1 MAGFGGT
8 DGDAAGGW
16 RVGDVVD
23 GRYEVL
29 RVHGDGG
36 MGLVH
41 RVRHLGWGTD
51 LAVKSPR
58 AELFRDR
65 TARLRFVAE
74 AENWVSLGLH
84 PHVCGCHYV
93 RTIDGVPRIFAEY
106 ITGGSLREWI
116 DDGRLY
122 EGGPAPAAARMMD
135 LAVQIAWGL
144 EHAHSCGLV
153 HQDVKPA
160 NVLLEQQHAGIVA
173 KVTDF
178 GLARAKSLPAT
189 EPGAPAGTPT
199 SPGTTLLTGPAGTL
213 LATGIGMTPAYAS
226 PEQGSGQRV
235 GRRSDVFSFAVTVL
249 EMFNG
254 GVSWMSGAA
263 AGAALQVLRQDGPD
277 RAGVPELPEELADL
291 LARCLR
297 LDPARR
303 PGSMDDVAG
312 HIADLYGEVT
322 GRTYPRTAP
331 AEADL
336 RADELNNRA
345 LSLLDLGRTKE
356 ADQALAEALA
366 ADPRHPQATYNAGLL
381 RWRRG
386 AVTDEGLLAELEA
399 LRGEQAVLAEIDHL
413 AGLVHLERGDLGSA
427 NEFLTDD
434 GEQPAQALRLPDAR
448 TVAERH
454 VPWQTFPHR
463 SASPE
468 HRLRI
473 TPDLRFGLAAGQ
485 DRTVQLWDLNSG
497 RRLLA
502 LPGHTDRI
510 DSADI
515 SADGRYAVSTGW
527 DGSVR
532 LWDLTG
538 ERLVRTVPVTRWRD
552 GTGPAKERA
561 FDRQNELNRLAG
573 RPFVTRTLA
582 HPDSPILN
590 TATSPVRLNADGS
603 VAVWAEADG
612 RIQVWNLPA
621 GRRLATL
628 DGHSGG
634 QRVDI
639 SSDGRQVL
647 SGNGTENAVVQLWDL
662 TTGACVW
669 RRDDYEGRVAD
680 LWLAPRGDAAAIVGQ
695 DKVVRIW
702 SLPDGECRHT
712 LRLPTDFH
720 ATSAELSADGRSLLI
735 GGYDGAILYWDLR
748 GGHCLRTFRGHEAA
762 VGTVRHAQDGRHA
775 FSAALDGS
783 TRLWRL
789 PAAFTAPTRLSRPR
803 GHGELDRTDQQV
815 RRLLAEAADA
825 VAADRTADAL
835 ALLGRAR
842 ALPGSERDPRILAA
856 LRALAGRT
864 VRTAVR
870 AAWPART
877 LDARP
882 GEYRDVINSRS
893 TALTRDARLGAYSDV
908 DGRIQIWNL
917 LDGRRERILDRG
929 KGGVH
934 ALRVSPDDKTLV
946 AVESDM
952 ITTWSLESGE
962 HTGTLRLGRS
972 YPITLSVDARLAL
985 VVDRVAGS
993 MCLWEIASGRR
1004 LQSIPIDNVI
1014 VGRLSL
1020 GPDGKHA
1027 ASMANDRVIRVWD
1040 LHAARCVQAI
1050 QIGSPHSTPVCLSP
1064 DGTFVVAAEAS
1075 AWATEGGRTVPGSGL
1090 RTRIQVWDT
1099 ATGDLVRAFEPYKGM
1114 LSHLALSADGRHL
1127 ASAGVEPDVRLWEV
1141 ATGRLLHTLEGHK
1154 KSVTALTLDPDAN
1167 FVLTADRDE
1176 RLRLWE
1182 LDWSL
1187 SPGR

>member
-1 MAGFGGT
+1 MARVGGT
-8 DGDAAGGW
+8 AGDAVAGW

-41 RVRHLGWGTD
+41 RVRHLGWGSD

-58 AELFRDR
+58 AELFRNT

-106 ITGGSLREWI
+106 ITGGSLRDWI

-122 EGGPAPAAARMMD
+122 GGGPATAVERILD

-160 NVLLEQQHAGIVA
+160 NVLLEQQPGGIVA

-178 GLARAKSLPAT
+178 GLARAKSVPAAG
-189 EPGAPAGTPT
+189 PGASGVAT
-199 SPGTTLLTGPAGTL
+199 TGPGETAFAGAAGTL
-213 LATGIGMTPAYAS
+213 LATSVGMTPVYAS

-235 GRRSDVFSFAVTVL
+235 GRRSDVFSFAVAVL

-254 GVSWMSGAA
+254 GVTWMSGAA
-263 AGAALQVLRQDGPD
+263 AGPALQVLRQGGPD
-277 RAGVPELPEELADL
+277 RAGVPELPEGLADL
-291 LARCLR
+291 LAYCLR
-297 LDPARR
+297 IDPARR
-303 PGSMDDVAG
+303 PGSMADLAG
-312 HIADLYGEVT
+312 EIADIYGEVT

-331 AEADL
+331 AGADL

-345 LSLLDLGRTKE
+345 LSLLDLGRTQE
-356 ADQALAEALA
+356 ADQAFAEALA

-386 AVTDEGLLAELEA
+386 VVTDEGLLAELDA
-399 LRGEQAVLAEIDHL
+399 LRGEQAVSAEIDQL

-427 NEFLTDD
+427 NALLADD
-434 GEQPAQALRLPDAR
+434 GGHPEQARRLPDAR
-448 TVAERH
+448 TVAGRH
-454 VPWQTFPHR
+454 VPWQTFPSR

-473 TPDLRFGLAAGQ
+473 TPDLRLGLAAAQ
-485 DRTVQLWDLNSG
+485 DRTVQLWDMSSG

-502 LPGHTDRI
+502 LSGHTDRI
-510 DSADI
+510 DSVDI
-515 SADGRYAVSTGW
+515 SADGRYAVSAGW

-532 LWDLTG
+532 LWDLAA
-538 ERLVRTVPVTRWRD
+538 ERLLRAVPVTRWAD
-552 GTGPAKERA
+552 GTGPAKERE

-573 RPFVTRTLA
+573 RPFVTATRA
-582 HPDSPILN
+582 HPDSPMLN
-590 TATSPVRLNADGS
+590 AAASAVRLNADGS

-612 RIQVWNLPA
+612 RIQVWDLPA
-621 GRRLATL
+621 GHPIATL

-634 QRVDI
+634 QRAEV
-639 SSDGRQVL
+639 SPDGRWVL
-647 SGNGTENAVVQLWDL
+647 GGNGTEDAVVRLWDL
-662 TTGACVW
+662 KTGECVW
-669 RRDDYEGRVAD
+669 HREDYEGRVAE
-680 LWLAPRGDAAAIVGQ
+680 LWLAPRGDAAAILGQ

-702 SLPDGECRHT
+702 SLPDGRCRQV

-720 ATSAELSADGRSLLI
+720 AKSGELSADARSLLI
-735 GGYDGAILYWDLR
+735 GGYDGAVLCWDLES
-748 GGHCLRTFRGHEAA
+748 GHCLRTFRGHEAA
-762 VGTVRHAQDGRHA
+762 VGTVRHAGDGRHA

-789 PAAFTAPTRLSRPR
+789 PAAFHAPTQLSRPR
-803 GHGELDRTDQQV
+803 GHGELDRADQQV
-815 RRLLAEAADA
+815 RSLLAEASAA
-825 VAADRTADAL
+825 AAADRTADAL

-864 VRTAVR
+864 VRTGVR

-917 LDGRRERILDRG
+917 AEGRRERILRSG
-929 KGGVH
+929 EGGVH
-934 ALRVSPDDKTLV
+934 ALRLSPDEQTLS
-946 AVESDM
+946 AVERDM

-962 HTGTLRLGRS
+962 RTGTLRLGRS
-972 YPITLSVDARLAL
+972 HPVTLSADARLAL
-985 VVDRVAGS
+985 VVDRGART
-993 MCLWEIASGRR
+993 MALWELASGRQ
-1004 LQSIPIDNVI
+1004 LQSIPLDNVI
-1014 VGRLSL
+1014 VGALSL
-1020 GPDGKHA
+1020 GADGKRA
-1027 ASMANDRVIRVWD
+1027 ASMANDRVIRLWD
-1040 LHAARCVQAI
+1040 LHAGRCLQAI
-1050 QIGSPHSTPVCLSP
+1050 QLESPHTTPVCLSP

-1075 AWATEGGRTVPGSGL
+1075 AWATEGGRAVPGSGL

-1114 LSHLALSADGRHL
+1114 LSHLALSADGRYL

-1141 ATGRLLHTLEGHK
+1141 ATGRLLHTLEGHQK
-1154 KSVTALTLDPDAN
+1154 TVTALTLDPDAN
-1167 FVLTADRDE
+1167 FLLTADRDE

-1187 SPGR
+1187 R